1 MTIDSQTVT
10 YRKGWQINERI
21 NARTLMT
28 FTLTDIGL
36 LTELNVGDPVS
47 FTDGSVTI
55 FAGLIKEIEEFE
67 PFSGTVWYNV
77 IASDNSAL
85 ADKRIVA
92 DVVENQTPGYIVTN
106 VLLPILAEEG
116 VTAGDIEAGAELKK
130 VVFDYIKVSTA
141 LDLLKDISGL
151 NWNIDEDKKL
161 NFFRQDQYLSAI
173 EITDDGYGKDIKSF
187 KRKKTMNQYRNK
199 QYVRAGKGQTALQTA
214 EKPTPEPDGVSRNFV
229 LRFPIAEKPLIY
241 INSVQVSPTDIG
253 INGLDENKKFYFSF
267 NSNVIS
273 QDEAETV
280 LVSTDVVEV
289 TYKGLYPILAVVDKP
304 EQIDDRKD
312 KETGTSGIYEEL
324 IQETSINTSDQ
335 AVEYASGLIS
345 KYGQIPTVITYTLE
359 NVKVKAGTQQRI
371 QRLLYNIDDYYLI
384 ESVSISERENQVM
397 YMVKALDGSALG
409 GWEEFFKDLLKGSR
423 QSITTENE
431 VLIILN
437 QQTETNKITGNIHI
451 DSSPALYPS
460 NTLYPSDTLYPNIT
474 STSEVVVND

>member
-1 MTIDSQTVT
+1 
-10 YRKGWQINERI
+10 
-21 NARTLMT
+21 
-28 FTLTDIGL
+28 
-36 LTELNVGDPVS
+36 
-47 FTDGSVTI
+47 
-55 FAGLIKEIEEFE
+55 
-67 PFSGTVWYNV
+67 
-77 IASDNSAL
+77 
-85 ADKRIVA
+85 
-92 DVVENQTPGYIVTN
+92 
-106 VLLPILAEEG
+106 
-116 VTAGDIEAGAELKK
+116 
-130 VVFDYIKVSTA
+130 
-141 LDLLKDISGL
+141 
-151 NWNIDEDKKL
+151 
-161 NFFRQDQYLSAI
+161 
-173 EITDDGYGKDIKSF
+173 
-187 KRKKTMNQYRNK
+187 
-199 QYVRAGKGQTALQTA
+199 
-214 EKPTPEPDGVSRNFV
+214 
-229 LRFPIAEKPLIY
+229 
-241 INSVQVSPTDIG
+241 
-253 INGLDENKKFYFSF
+253 
-267 NSNVIS
+267 
-273 QDEAETV
+273 
-280 LVSTDVVEV
+280 
-289 TYKGLYPILAVVDKP
+289 
-304 EQIDDRKD
+304 
-312 KETGTSGIYEEL
+312 L